1 VIGRLIGMLHL
12 GPLPGAPGFAGDL
25 GAVLAAAERDA
36 RILEDTGFDA
46 VMVENFGDRPFFTDD
61 VPKVTV
67 AALAIAAA
75 AVGREVSIP
84 VGVNV
89 LRNDAVAA
97 VSVAAAAGAS
107 FVRVNVL
114 TGVMTTDQGTITGK
128 AAEVARLR
136 SSLGWP
142 GEILADVFVKHA
154 TPPAGVTLAEIAHD
168 TWERGGADGLIVTG
182 SATGWGASLQ
192 AVRDVKAAVP
202 AAPVY
207 VGSGIDP
214 GSVAGFLEFA
224 DGVIVGTALK
234 TDGVTTNPVDP
245 ERARALVAAAG

>member
-1 VIGRLIGMLHL
+1 MIGRLIGMLHL
-12 GPLPGAPGFAGDL
+12 GPLPGAPGFAGNL
-25 GAVLAAAERDA
+25 GAVLAAADHDA
-36 RILEDTGFDA
+36 RILEEAGFDA
-46 VMVENFGDRPFFTDD
+46 IMVENFGDRPYFADD

-67 AALAIAAA
+67 AALAIAVAEA
-75 AVGREVSIP
+75 GRAVKIP
-84 VGVNV
+84 VGINV

-97 VSVAAAAGAS
+97 VSIATAAGAS

-114 TGVMTTDQGTITGK
+114 TGAMTTDQGIITGR

-154 TPPAGVTLAEIAHD
+154 TPPGGMTPAEAARD
-168 TWERGGADGLIVTG
+168 TWERGGADVLIMTG
-182 SATGWGASLQ
+182 AATGWGASLQ

-202 AAPVY
+202 EAPVY
-207 VGSGIDP
+207 VGSGIDA
-214 GSVAGFLEFA
+214 GSIAGFLEFA